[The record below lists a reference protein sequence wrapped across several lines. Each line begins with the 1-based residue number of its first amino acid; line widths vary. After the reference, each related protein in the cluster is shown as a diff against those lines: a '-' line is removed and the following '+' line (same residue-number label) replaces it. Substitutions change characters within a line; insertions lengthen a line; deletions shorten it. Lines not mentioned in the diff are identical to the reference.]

1 MGYLSRRSL
10 LLAWNCLDVMVK
22 AAIHVYL
29 CLLGLDGQ
37 ICLLCRGLGSDIWLG
52 NLHSLLMLLS
62 F

>member
-1 MGYLSRRSL
+1 MRSL

-37 ICLLCRGLGSDIWLG
+37 IRLLCRGLRSDIWLG